1 MEPSS
6 KRRKRPIR
14 IEITETVAHW
24 HTVPVPINACQGRED
39 VRGGVGNERRVMVGE
54 ERPLAFEEVQQV
66 RHLLQVG
73 GNVGIIANEVR
84 VIELH
89 VDYVFDASAW

>member
-1 MEPSS
+1 
-6 KRRKRPIR
+6 
-14 IEITETVAHW
+14 
-24 HTVPVPINACQGRED
+24 
-39 VRGGVGNERRVMVGE
+39 MVGE